1 MPGASS
7 IPEIIHL
14 IVTVPTDSVRFP
26 RHTLRFTGGGTV
38 TEIRFSAA
46 GLARVRVASGPS
58 AEVELLHSLYML
70 NERPI
75 RCFAPWR
82 QFLRGRLDRRVRR
95 VVDILTAHDKAETT
109 PSQATLGR
117 DLNGILDRYQEVAIA
132 PFWTRIRTLI
142 DADRSRRARVLLDG
156 GVEQLLATLHPAIRW
171 RTPVLRV
178 AQADGRLATLSLDG
192 DGLLLQPSVFV
203 WRAPVLRRLGT
214 GQHVLLYPVSCEI
227 SGGDPS
233 RAPADLAAL
242 VGRARATMLCLL
254 SVTGAT
260 TTELARRT
268 NLSLAAVSQHA
279 GVLRQAGLIT
289 TRPVGRTRFHSL
301 TPLGTTLLG
310 RSSIGRA
317 AAALIPNA
325 ADSDDSGGDGG
336 SYADA

>member
-1 MPGASS
+1 
-7 IPEIIHL
+7 
-14 IVTVPTDSVRFP
+14 
-26 RHTLRFTGGGTV
+26 V
-38 TEIRFSAA
+38 TEISFSAT
-46 GLARVRVASGPS
+46 GLARIRIASGPS

-75 RCFAPWR
+75 RCFTPWR
-82 QFLRGRLDRRVRR
+82 QYLRGMLDRRVRTL
-95 VVDILTAHDKAETT
+95 VDVLAAHDRVEAT
-109 PSQATLGR
+109 PSQAALGR
-117 DLNGILDRYQEVAIA
+117 DLTGLLNAYEEVAIA
-132 PFWTRIRTLI
+132 PFWTRIRTLV

-171 RTPVLRV
+171 RTPVMRV
-178 AQADGRLATLSLDG
+178 AQVDGRIATMSLDD

-214 GQHVLLYPVSCEI
+214 GQPALLYPVSCEI
-227 SGGDPS
+227 SGGGHS

-254 SVTGAT
+254 SATGAT

-268 NLSLAAVSQHA
+268 NLSLASISQHA

-289 TRPVGRTRFHSL
+289 TRPVGRTRIHSL

-310 RSSIGRA
+310 RST
-317 AAALIPNA
+317 N
-325 ADSDDSGGDGG
+325 GDQPGKT
-336 SYADA
+336 SP

>member
-1 MPGASS
+1 M
-7 IPEIIHL
+7 
-14 IVTVPTDSVRFP
+14 
-26 RHTLRFTGGGTV
+26 
-38 TEIRFSAA
+38 TEISFSAT
-46 GLARVRVASGPS
+46 GLARIRVASGPS

-82 QFLRGRLDRRVRR
+82 QHLRKMLDRRVRTL
-95 VVDILTAHDKAETT
+95 VDVLAAHDRADAT
-109 PSQATLGR
+109 PSRAALGR
-117 DLNGILDRYQEVAIA
+117 ERSRLLNAYEEVAIA
-132 PFWTRIRTLI
+132 PFWTRIRTLV
-142 DADRSRRARVLLDG
+142 DADRSRRARVLVDG

-178 AQADGRLATLSLDG
+178 AQVDGRVATLSLDG

-214 GQHVLLYPVSCEI
+214 GQPALLYPVSCEI
-227 SGGDPS
+227 SGGGVNP
-233 RAPADLAAL
+233 APADLAAL
-242 VGRARATMLCLL
+242 VGRTRATMLCLL
-254 SVTGAT
+254 SASGAT

-289 TRPVGRTRFHSL
+289 TRPVGRTRLHSL

-310 RSSIGRA
+310 PST
-317 AAALIPNA
+317 NT
-325 ADSDDSGGDGG
+325 
-336 SYADA
+336 